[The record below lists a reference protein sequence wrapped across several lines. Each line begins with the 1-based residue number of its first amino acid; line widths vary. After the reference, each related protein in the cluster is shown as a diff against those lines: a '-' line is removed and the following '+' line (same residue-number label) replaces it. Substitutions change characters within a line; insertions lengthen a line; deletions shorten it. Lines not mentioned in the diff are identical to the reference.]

1 MQEAL
6 GIIETRGFATA
17 MEAADAAVKAAN
29 VKLGDWLRVG
39 GGKVN
44 VIIRGDVAAVKAAVD
59 AGVSSASQI
68 GEVVGQTVI
77 PRPSDKLAPIFPIE
91 ITGSTTKRQK

>member
-6 GIIETRGFATA
+6 GVIETLGFATA

-44 VIIRGDVAAVKAAVD
+44 VIIRGDVAAVKSAVEASVAA
-59 AGVSSASQI
+59 ASQI
-68 GEVVGQTVI
+68 GQVQGQTVI
-77 PRPSDKLAPIFPIE
+77 PRPSDKLVPTFPINPK
-91 ITGSTTKRQK
+91 SVAK

>member
-6 GIIETRGFATA
+6 GVIETLGFATA

-29 VKLGDWLRVG
+29 VRLADWQRVG

-44 VIIRGDVAAVKAAVD
+44 VIFRGDVAAVKAALD
-59 AGVSSASQI
+59 AGVASASQV
-68 GEVVGQTVI
+68 GSVEGQTVI
-77 PRPSDKLAPIFPIE
+77 PRPSKKLSPKFPID
-91 ITGSTTKRQK
+91 IKKAKK

>member
-6 GIIETRGFATA
+6 GIIETRGYATA

-29 VKLGDWLRVG
+29 VHLGEPVMVG

-44 VIIRGDVAAVKAAVD
+44 VIFRGDVAAVKSALESGVMAA
-59 AGVSSASQI
+59 ARI
-68 GEVVGQTVI
+68 GEVQGQTVI
-77 PRPSDKLAPIFPIE
+77 PRPADKVAKSFPI
-91 ITGSTTKRQK
+91 SVKPAVKK